1 MNLLKALAHTSGM
14 TLLSRILG
22 FIRDVVVAHVF
33 GAGGLTDAFFVAF
46 RIPNLLRRLF
56 AEGAFSQAFVPI
68 LAGTKTREGEDHARR
83 VIDHVATALTLVL
96 AITTA
101 LGVAFASQ
109 IAWLSAPGF
118 RADPNKFALTV
129 QLLRITFPY
138 IFFIS
143 LVSLSAGIL
152 NTWNRFWVP
161 AFTPVLLNLSFI
173 FFALVVAPW
182 LDHPIMALAW
192 GAFAGGLAQLLFQW
206 PFLKVIRMLPRWRWN
221 PRDPDL
227 RRLLK
232 LMGPAVVGVSAGQI
246 SLLISTIFASFLPSG
261 SVSWLFYADRLMEFP
276 SGLLGAALGTI
287 LLPSLVSH
295 HAADDEMRYS
305 DLLDWGLRL
314 TLMLTLPAVVT
325 LAVAGTPLVSAL
337 FFRGAFQPH
346 DVLMVCKA
354 LIAYSVGL
362 TGLIAVKI
370 LAPGFYARQDVKTPV
385 KIALVVLAATQVM
398 NLAFVSLFQ
407 HAGLALATGLGA
419 CLNASLLYRGLRK
432 RNFYHPLPGWGPF
445 LVKLGIAVMVMAA
458 LLYWLQGSPDTWLT
472 GNSFDHAAR
481 LIPLLG
487 TGVVGYFGTL
497 YLLGFR
503 LRDFSRNGSRS

>member
-22 FIRDVVVAHVF
+22 FIRDATVAHVF

-68 LAGTKTREGEDHARR
+68 LAGAKTREGEDSARR
-83 VIDHVATALTLVL
+83 LVDHVATALTIAL

-101 LGVAFASQ
+101 LGVVFAPQ

-118 RADPNKFALTV
+118 RADPEKFALTV
-129 QLLRITFPY
+129 ELLRITFPY

-143 LVSLSAGIL
+143 LVSLAAGIL
-152 NTWNRFWVP
+152 NTWSRFWVP

-173 FFALVVAPW
+173 FFALVAAPW
-182 LDHPIMALAW
+182 FHRPIVALAW
-192 GAFAGGLAQLLFQW
+192 GAFAGGLLQLLFQW
-206 PFLKVIRMLPRWRWN
+206 PFLRAIRMLPRWCWN
-221 PRDPDL
+221 AKDPGL
-227 RRLLK
+227 RRLLT

-276 SGLLGAALGTI
+276 TGLLGAALGTI

-295 HAADDEMRYS
+295 HAAGDEARYS

-314 TLMLTLPAVVT
+314 TLLLTLPAAVA
-325 LAVAGTPLVSAL
+325 LAVAGVPLVSAL

-346 DVLMVCKA
+346 DVLMVRQA
-354 LIAYSVGL
+354 LIAYSIGL

-370 LAPGFYARQDVKTPV
+370 LAPGFYARQDIKTPV
-385 KIALVVLAATQVM
+385 KIALLVLVSTQTM
-398 NLAFVSLFQ
+398 NFVFMPLFQ

-419 CLNASLLYRGLRK
+419 CLNAGLLYRGLRK
-432 RNFYHPLPGWGPF
+432 RNLYLPRAGWRLF
-445 LVKLGIAVMVMAA
+445 LSKLGFAVAVMAA
-458 LLYWLQGSPDTWLT
+458 LLYWLQGDQSEWLK
-472 GNSFDHAAR
+472 GSSLDHAIR
-481 LIPLLG
+481 LLPLIG
-487 TGVVGYFGTL
+487 AGVAGYFGTL

-503 LRDFSRNGSRS
+503 IRDFSRSGA

>member
-1 MNLLKALAHTSGM
+1 MNLLKALAHTSSM

-22 FIRDVVVAHVF
+22 FIRDAVVAHVF

-68 LAGTKTREGEDHARR
+68 LAHAKTRDGEATAHRL
-83 VIDHVATALTLVL
+83 VNHVASVLTVTL
-96 AITTA
+96 IFTTA
-101 LGVAFASQ
+101 LGVVFAPQ
-109 IAWLSAPGF
+109 VAWVSAPGF
-118 RADPNKFALTV
+118 RADPGKLALTA

-143 LVSLSAGIL
+143 LVSLAAGVL

-173 FFALVVAPW
+173 FFALVAAPW
-182 LDHPIMALAW
+182 FDQPIVALAW
-192 GAFAGGLAQLLFQW
+192 GAFAGGLLQLLFQW
-206 PFLKVIRMLPRWRWN
+206 PFLRAIRMQPRWSWA
-221 PRDPDL
+221 PRDPGL
-227 RRLLK
+227 RRMLK
-232 LMGPAVVGVSAGQI
+232 LMGPAVIGVSVGQI

-261 SVSWLFYADRLMEFP
+261 SVSWLYYADRLMEFP
-276 SGLLGAALGTI
+276 TGLLGAALGTI

-295 HAADDEMRYS
+295 HAAGDESRYS

-314 TLMLTLPAVVT
+314 TLLLTLPAVAA
-325 LAVAGTPLVSAL
+325 LAIAGIPLVSTL

-346 DVLMVCKA
+346 DVLMVRNA
-354 LIAYSVGL
+354 LLAYSVGL
-362 TGLIAVKI
+362 LGLIAVKI
-370 LAPGFYARQDVKTPV
+370 LAPGFYARQDIKTPV
-385 KIALVVLAATQVM
+385 KIAILVLGATQVM
-398 NLAFVSLFQ
+398 NLVFMSLFQ

-419 CLNASLLYRGLRK
+419 CLNAGLLYRGLRK
-432 RNFYHPLPGWGPF
+432 RSLYHPRAGWGLF
-445 LVKLGIAVMVMAA
+445 LLKLGVAVCVMAA
-458 LLYWLQGSPDTWLT
+458 LLYGLQGDSSRWLS
-472 GNSFDHAAR
+472 GNSLDHLLQ

-487 TGVVGYFGTL
+487 ASVAAYFGTL

-503 LRDFSRNGSRS
+503 PRDFSRSGA